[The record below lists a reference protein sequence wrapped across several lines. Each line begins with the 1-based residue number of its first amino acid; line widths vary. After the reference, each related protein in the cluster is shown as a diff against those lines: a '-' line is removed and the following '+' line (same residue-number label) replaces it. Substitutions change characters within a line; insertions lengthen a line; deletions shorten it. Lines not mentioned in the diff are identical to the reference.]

1 MNQDQ
6 QRKLVVSEFLS
17 LDGVMQAP
25 GLPDEDTEGGFKHGG
40 WQQAYFDQQF
50 GDAMTGTIASA
61 DAMLLGRRTYD
72 IFAGYWPRSKEQ
84 LARPLNAMTK
94 YVVSRTRQAVE
105 WQNSV
110 VVKGD
115 LAPEVARLKQ
125 QPGKNIL
132 VFGSGQ
138 LVQTLLRHDLVD
150 ELQVVIHPVILGSGK
165 RLFREP
171 LDRKNLKLVESR
183 PTPKGVLMLLYR
195 PIGAGG

>member
-1 MNQDQ
+1 MTQDR

-25 GLPDEDTEGGFKHGG
+25 GLADEDTEGGFQHGG
-40 WQQAYFDQQF
+40 WQQAYFDEQF
-50 GDAMTGTIASA
+50 ADAMTRTSASA
-61 DAMLLGRRTYD
+61 DAMLVGRRTYD
-72 IFAGYWPRSKEQ
+72 IFAGYWPKSKEE
-84 LARPLNAMTK
+84 LARPLNDMTK

-110 VVKGD
+110 LIKGD
-115 LAPEVARLKQ
+115 VAPEVARVKRE
-125 QPGKNIL
+125 PGKNIL

-138 LVQTLLRHDLVD
+138 LVQTLLRHSLID

-171 LDRKNLKLVESR
+171 LDRKNLTLSESR
-183 PTPKGVLMLLYR
+183 TTPKGVLMLVYR
-195 PIGAGG
+195 PGAG

>member
-1 MNQDQ
+1 MTQAQ

-25 GLPDEDTEGGFKHGG
+25 GLPDEDTEGGFQHGG
-40 WQQAYFDQQF
+40 WQTGYYEEQF
-50 GDAMTGTIASA
+50 ADTMTKVIAGA

-72 IFAGYWPRSKEQ
+72 IFAGYWPKSKEEM
-84 LARPLNAMTK
+84 AKPLNAMTK

-105 WQNSV
+105 WENSV
-110 VVKGD
+110 LIKGD
-115 LAPEVARLKQ
+115 VAPEVARVKQ

-138 LVQTLLRHDLVD
+138 LVPALLRHGLVD
-150 ELQVVIHPVILGSGK
+150 ELLVAICPLILGSGK

-183 PTPKGVLMLLYR
+183 ITPKGVLMLSYR
-195 PIGAGG
+195 P